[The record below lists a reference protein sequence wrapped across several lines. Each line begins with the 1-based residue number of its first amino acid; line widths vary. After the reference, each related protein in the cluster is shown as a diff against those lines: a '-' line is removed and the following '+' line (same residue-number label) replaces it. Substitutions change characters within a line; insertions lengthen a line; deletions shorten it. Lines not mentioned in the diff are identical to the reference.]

1 MKRVVRK
8 YVLICEMQM
17 QERERR
23 GKRGWG
29 RRKSGRRK
37 TEEEQEKEEEG
48 REEQIQGESRG
59 RREKISAPAIGGF
72 NPACFDAHS

>member
-8 YVLICEMQM
+8 HALICEMQM

-29 RRKSGRRK
+29 RKKSGRGRA
-37 TEEEQEKEEEG
+37 EEEQEKEEEG
-48 REEQIQGESRG
+48 EGGANTGRKQGKEGENLRTCHW
-59 RREKISAPAIGGF
+59 RLQPCLF
-72 NPACFDAHS
+72 